1 MLFFVFGVFSNSAKI
16 MRTVVLLLL
25 VAIAADEFASSST
38 SALLRCHALSSH
50 VATSNIN
57 DDGGVVLAAHE
68 RPLLRRFGRGI
79 NKRIRR
85 SEDGRNRSGQDGAY
99 TSHEII
105 PCLDMRSTMSVSPR
119 EREGGGRDDGGW
131 DRALGEGSS
140 SSSAMEGAGGHCYYP
155 ASSTRSEIRRAFVES
170 SRGGGGAGRRRDDC
184 NHHDDDEANDGA
196 SASASAHGRS
206 SGSGCTIVR
215 LCGSDA
221 SSMRDLMNYAHR
233 FFDMVD
239 DDGRNSDVRD
249 AGVFR
254 IDEHVYAGFDD
265 DVNGEGRM
273 QFLDTRM
280 MMMSSSSS
288 SSSSNDDDVDRRTL
302 LPLEV
307 GELVGIESLGH
318 AQRGMEILLEI
329 GTQITSAVLGM
340 DPPAAYKLIDDGTCG
355 TVRESS
361 GHCGEE
367 GRGCESKE
375 FVGDVV
381 SNSYHRLIRYL
392 KPVDASDV
400 GPAFR
405 AHVDSSFLTLIPMP
419 ELPGLEVW
427 CPSRDVD
434 ETTDD
439 VPPFGGGGEWV
450 RPIIPLGH
458 DGTAA
463 DRGDGTRRVP
473 PPCAYVIVLAGEF
486 LQLTSNGQVPVC
498 IHRVVPPRN
507 NAHDAGGTTDDDDCD
522 GDERR
527 DIRRRPMTYKPRVSA
542 PMFLRPRRGMDATL
556 DVGRDLR
563 YVMGGDEST
572 SSSSSSRGG
581 IPLPSP
587 SSGDARRPLYYER
600 GLIDESDGM
609 HLWSAHDIMKRK

>member
-50 VATSNIN
+50 VAPSNIN

-239 DDGRNSDVRD
+239 DDGRRP
-249 AGVFR
+249 
-254 IDEHVYAGFDD
+254 
-265 DVNGEGRM
+265 
-273 QFLDTRM
+273 
-280 MMMSSSSS
+280 
-288 SSSSNDDDVDRRTL
+288 
-302 LPLEV
+302 PLW
-307 GELVGIESLGH
+307 
-318 AQRGMEILLEI
+318 R
-329 GTQITSAVLGM
+329 
-340 DPPAAYKLIDDGTCG
+340 
-355 TVRESS
+355 
-361 GHCGEE
+361 
-367 GRGCESKE
+367 
-375 FVGDVV
+375 
-381 SNSYHRLIRYL
+381 
-392 KPVDASDV
+392 
-400 GPAFR
+400 
-405 AHVDSSFLTLIPMP
+405 
-419 ELPGLEVW
+419 
-427 CPSRDVD
+427 
-434 ETTDD
+434 
-439 VPPFGGGGEWV
+439 GGEWG